1 MKKKKMFARVV
12 PSNIYSRVIEIN
24 VPMRL
29 YWDKAGMFDGIEY
42 NVKACTGYQRKLI
55 REAVGVIGAMQEMF
69 QEMTEAM
76 KEKTPLPS
84 FLKKEFPDEFN
95 DNQPV

>member
-1 MKKKKMFARVV
+1 MFARVV
-12 PSNIYSRVIEIN
+12 PSNIYGRVIEIN

-29 YWDKAGMFDGIEY
+29 YWNKDGSFDGIEY
-42 NVKACTGYQRKLI
+42 QVKNCTGYQMRLI
-55 REAVGVIGAMQEMF
+55 REVVGVIWAMQEMF
-69 QEMTEAM
+69 QDMMDAM

-95 DNQPV
+95 NNEPV